1 VTALRRSG
9 TVTLLMLPGLL
20 AAALSFSAGG
30 YFPGAPAA
38 VAVLLAVAL
47 ALRLTLA
54 ARPAE
59 GLTPWVVVAGSAMAL
74 LAVWVLASAFWS
86 GAPARALLEFDRVL
100 AYLLA
105 LILFGL
111 TARTPSGVRWL
122 VRGLALGWFAAC
134 VGGFVSRTL
143 PATLSVPPDY
153 AEDRLS
159 YPLTY
164 WNAMGLVAMLALI
177 LCTHLASSEREP
189 VAARILGAAAA
200 PLVGATLLLTFSRGA
215 IAAGAIGLLAYFA
228 AARPRLL
235 ASGLLAAGPATAVAI
250 GAAYKSELLASAGY
264 AAPAGAAQG
273 ERLALITAGCMLGA
287 AVLRLSLLPLD
298 TLSIRARLPSRA
310 RRPALAAAAAL
321 AALAVLG
328 VALAVVRL
336 DALGTAERQYAR
348 FVEGN
353 SLSQQ
358 GGEVRSRLTDTGNNG
373 RLANWGVALAEYRAE
388 PIGGRGAGTF
398 QLTWSRDRSEA
409 LEAREGHSL
418 YIEVLSEL
426 GLVGAGL
433 LAVGLGAIFLGVLLR
448 CRGPDRAVHGAVL
461 AAGVAWAL
469 HAGIDWDWEMPALTL
484 WLFALGGAILAA
496 PTAPDGAGGAG
507 TGRNARLVL
516 SLGCLVLAV
525 TPALVGLSQ
534 LRLVDAV
541 AALKRGD
548 CPEAIDEALAS
559 NDALSAR
566 PEPFE
571 VIGYCDAK
579 LGFGPLA
586 SQALEQAI
594 ARDPDN
600 WELHYGLSLVKG
612 AFRVDPR
619 PAARTALRLNPR
631 GALPR
636 DAARRFRTDDPREWE
651 RRARTARLPI
661 P

>member
-1 VTALRRSG
+1 MTALRRSG
-9 TVTLLMLPGLL
+9 TVALLILPGLL

-47 ALRLTLA
+47 ALRLLLA
-54 ARPAE
+54 ERPVE
-59 GLTPWVVVAGSAMAL
+59 GLTPWIVVAGSAMAL
-74 LAVWVLASAFWS
+74 FAVWVLASAVWS
-86 GAPARALLEFDRVL
+86 GAPARALLEFDRAL

-105 LILFGL
+105 LVLFGL
-111 TARTPSGVRWL
+111 TARRPSGVRWL

-134 VGGFVSRTL
+134 LGGFVSRTL

-153 AEDRLS
+153 VEDRLS

-164 WNAMGLVAMLALI
+164 WNAMGLVAVLALI
-177 LCTHLASSEREP
+177 LCTHLASSDREP

-215 IAAGAIGLLAYFA
+215 IGAGAIGLLVYFVV
-228 AARPRLL
+228 ARPRLL
-235 ASGLLAAGPATAVAI
+235 ASGLLAVGPATAVAI
-250 GAAYKSELLASAGY
+250 GAAYNSELLASPGY

-273 ERLALITAGCMLGA
+273 ERLALLTAGCMLGA
-287 AVLRLSLLPLD
+287 ALLRAALLPLD
-298 TLSIRARLPSRA
+298 TLSSRVRLPPRV
-310 RRPALAAAAAL
+310 RRPALAAV
-321 AALAVLG
+321 AVLAGLG
-328 VALAVVRL
+328 VLLAVVRL
-336 DALGTAERQYAR
+336 DGLGLVERQYTR

-353 SLSQQ
+353 TLSAQ
-358 GGEVRSRLTDTGNNG
+358 GGDVRSRLTDTGNNG
-373 RLANWGVALAEYRAE
+373 RLAHWRVALAEYRAE
-388 PIGGRGAGTF
+388 PIVGRGAGTF
-398 QLTWSRDRSEA
+398 QLTWSRDRPTIF
-409 LEAREGHSL
+409 EAREAHSL

-433 LAVGLGAIFLGVLLR
+433 LAIGLGAIFLGLLLR
-448 CRGPDRAVHGAVL
+448 CRGPDRAVPGAVL
-461 AAGVAWAL
+461 AAGLAWAL

-496 PTAPDGAGGAG
+496 PAAPDGAGGAG
-507 TGRNARLVL
+507 TGRNARLML

-541 AALKRGD
+541 GALKRGD
-548 CPEAIDEALAS
+548 CPEAIDAALAS

-594 ARDPDN
+594 ARDPEN
-600 WELHYGLSLVKG
+600 WELHYGLALVKG

-631 GALPR
+631 GSLPR
-636 DAARRFRTDDPREWE
+636 EAARRFRTDDPREWE